1 MIQRSPA
8 SELSN
13 PRLAKHR
20 PQPRTRLPRAPQTFE
35 QLALAFLTD
44 LEMNRRPLRWAP
56 VAAPESED

>member
-44 LEMNRRPLRWAP
+44 LEMNRRPFRWAP